1 MDSYSSDSSFST
13 FQSETSSLSDANSS
27 HLFSQR
33 SSGSASGGGKQTNV
47 KCRYFMNNG
56 YCFYGDQCQFS
67 HVRPGGASPLTHQ
80 NHESYASTS
89 EDDSAFL
96 PSAPTFV
103 PKQPQSPPQPQP
115 QPQQQQQHQH
125 QPQSLQSKFNDHHS
139 KRLFNKQFPSSNKP
153 PSNTDLLNQ
162 QFRRMRI
169 MQQANSKD
177 SQENFQQNDRGNKTL
192 PHLQIPSNKFDQTS
206 FFMSQ
211 QMRME
216 LLKQRSV
223 LLSEN
228 KDLAGLG
235 LPENIEN
242 YHSLHP
248 LEDIKSQISGQ
259 RLFGYTSTCYRVVN
273 SKDGL
278 HYCMRRIHGFRLL
291 NPKAVSSVEKWKKVS
306 NSNIVP
312 LKEAFSSKAFNDTS
326 LIFIYQYYPGAE
338 TVMARHFKN
347 INTTR
352 SPHSESAFWHGGN
365 QNSSGSSFGGKVTQK
380 VMPERLIWSYV
391 IQLTAAIRQIHSH
404 GLSCRAIDPS
414 KVLLI
419 GNSRLRLNC
428 PGILDVLT
436 DNEPTSPA
444 MVVHYQQEDLVA
456 LGKLILALACYSMES
471 VQRESIQAS
480 IEFVAR
486 NYSKDLKTLIW
497 HLLSSKVT
505 SNQHSINDVMPMIG
519 ARFYSQLDVTQSRS
533 DLLENEL
540 SKEMD
545 NGRLLRILAKLGTII
560 ERSELNMD
568 AEWSETGDR
577 YLLKLFRD
585 YLFHQVTESG
595 AAWIDFAHIV
605 STLNKLDAGSS
616 DRICLSSRDE
626 LSILV
631 VSYHDLKACLETAFS
646 ELIQSSEMS

>member
-1 MDSYSSDSSFST
+1 MDSFSTDSSFNT
-13 FQSETSSLSDANSS
+13 YTSVSDTTSLSDASS
-27 HLFSQR
+27 SQLFSQR
-33 SSGSASGGGKQTNV
+33 SSGGSGNKQPNV
-47 KCRYFMNNG
+47 KCRYFLNNG
-56 YCFYGDQCQFS
+56 YCFYGDACQFV
-67 HVRPGGASPLTHQ
+67 HVRTGNNTGVRPKQ
-80 NHESYASTS
+80 DSYASS

-96 PSAPTFV
+96 PSAAPFV
-103 PKQPQSPPQPQP
+103 PKQPQQQQQQP
-115 QPQQQQQHQH
+115 QPQQQQQQ
-125 QPQSLQSKFNDHHS
+125 QPQQPPPQQPKFNEPS
-139 KRLFNKQFPSSNKP
+139 KRGFKKTAQNSDKNNSDFLS
-153 PSNTDLLNQ
+153 Q
-162 QFRRMRI
+162 QFRRMRLI
-169 MQQANSKD
+169 QQVNNNEG
-177 SQENFQQNDRGNKTL
+177 QHGYERGPKNL
-192 PHLQIPSNKFDQTS
+192 PNLQTSSNKFDQTS

-211 QMRME
+211 QLRME
-216 LLKQRSV
+216 LQKQRSV
-223 LLSEN
+223 LLSEG
-228 KDLAGLG
+228 KDVSLLG

-242 YHSLHP
+242 YHSLYP
-248 LEDIKSQISGQ
+248 LEDVKNQISGQ
-259 RLFGYTSTCYRVVN
+259 RMFGYTSTCYRVVN

-291 NPKAVSSVEKWKKVS
+291 NPKAVSSVEKWKKVN

-312 LKEAFSSKAFNDTS
+312 LKEAFSTKAFNDTS

-338 TVMARHFKN
+338 TVMTRHFKGAN
-347 INTTR
+347 LR
-352 SPHSESAFWHGGN
+352 SPHSDSNFWHHGSHSG
-365 QNSSGSSFGGKVTQK
+365 SSGSSFGSSNKSTQK

-391 IQLTAAIRQIHSH
+391 IQLTAAIRQIHSL
-404 GLSCRAIDPS
+404 GLSCRTIDPS

-419 GNSRLRLNC
+419 GNSRLRINC

-436 DNEPTSPA
+436 DNEPNAPA
-444 MVVHYQQEDLVA
+444 MVNHYQQEDLVL

-471 VQRESIQAS
+471 IQRESIQNS
-480 IEFVAR
+480 IDFVAR
-486 NYSKDLKTLIW
+486 NYSSDLKTLIW

-505 SNQHSINDVMPMIG
+505 ASPHSINDVMPMIG

-540 SKEMD
+540 LKQMD
-545 NGRLLRILAKLGTII
+545 NGRLLRILAKLGTIV

-585 YLFHQVTESG
+585 YLFHQVTETG
-595 AAWIDFAHIV
+595 APWIDFSHIV